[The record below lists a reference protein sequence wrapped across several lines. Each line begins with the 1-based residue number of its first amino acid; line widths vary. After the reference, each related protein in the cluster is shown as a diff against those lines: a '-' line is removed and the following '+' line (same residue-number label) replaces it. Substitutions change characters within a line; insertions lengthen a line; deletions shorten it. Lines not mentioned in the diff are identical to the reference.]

1 MLVMMQY
8 NILKIKFFMLLYAFL
23 LSNPLIAQKYIFEGD
38 PQLIFEDGSF
48 KQNYNTGLFFYNT
61 NQWELAI
68 KLLKRCDELTRR
80 KTIHYKPLAWSH
92 IYIGDYAEASKF
104 LKKIKNK
111 KHADLVRLVLKDL
124 KKLPKRKKIEKELI
138 DKLYREKRDLV
149 KEAKRKTLAF
159 AKIEV
164 SNYGP

>member
-1 MLVMMQY
+1 MMQCNY
-8 NILKIKFFMLLYAFL
+8 LKIKFIILVYVFL
-23 LSNPLIAQKYIFEGD
+23 LSNLLIAQKYVFEGD
-38 PQLIFEDGSF
+38 PQLIFEEGSF

-80 KTIHYKPLAWSH
+80 KTIHYKPLAWSN
-92 IYIGDYAEASKF
+92 IYLGEYDEAIKY
-104 LKKIKNK
+104 LNKIKNK

-149 KEAKRKTLAF
+149 KEAKRKTIAF

>member
-8 NILKIKFFMLLYAFL
+8 SYLKIKIFLLLHAFL
-23 LSNPLIAQKYIFEGD
+23 LTDLLIAQKYMFEGD
-38 PQLIFEDGSF
+38 PQLIFEEGSF
-48 KQNYNTGLFFYNT
+48 KQNYNTGLFFYKT

-80 KTIHYKPLAWSH
+80 KTIHYKLLAWSH
-92 IYIGDYAEASKF
+92 IYIGDYDEAAKF

-111 KHADLVRLVLKDL
+111 KHVDLVRLVLKDL
-124 KKLPKRKKIEKELI
+124 KKLPKRKKIKKDLI
-138 DKLYREKRDLV
+138 DKLYREKKDLI
-149 KEAKRKTLAF
+149 KEAKRKTIAY
-159 AKIEV
+159 AKTEV

>member
-1 MLVMMQY
+1 MLDMMQY
-8 NILKIKFFMLLYAFL
+8 KYLKVKFFILVCIFL
-23 LSNPLIAQKYIFEGD
+23 LSNLLIAQKYVFEGD
-38 PQLIFEDGSF
+38 PQLIFEEGSF

-92 IYIGDYAEASKF
+92 IYLGDYAEAAKF

-111 KHADLVRLVLKDL
+111 KHADLVRLVLEDL
-124 KKLPKRKKIEKELI
+124 KKIPKRKKIKKELI

-149 KEAKRKTLAF
+149 KKAKRKTIAF
-159 AKIEV
+159 AKIEI

>member
-1 MLVMMQY
+1 MMQY
-8 NILKIKFFMLLYAFL
+8 NYLKIKFFILLYVFL
-23 LSNPLIAQKYIFEGD
+23 IYNLLIAQKYVFEGD
-38 PQLIFEDGSF
+38 PQLIFEEGSF
-48 KQNYNTGLFFYNT
+48 KQNYNTGLFYYNT

-92 IYIGDYAEASKF
+92 IYIGDYAEAAKI

-111 KHADLVRLVLKDL
+111 KHANLVRLVLKDL
-124 KKLPKRKKIEKELI
+124 KKLPKRKKIGKDLI
-138 DKLYREKRDLV
+138 DKLYRQKRDLV
-149 KEAKRKTLAF
+149 KKAKRKTIALA
-159 AKIEV
+159 KKEV

>member
-1 MLVMMQY
+1 MLDMMQY
-8 NILKIKFFMLLYAFL
+8 NYLKIKFFILVFVFS
-23 LSNPLIAQKYIFEGD
+23 LSNLLIAQKYVFQGD
-38 PQLIFEDGSF
+38 PQLIFEEGSF

-68 KLLKRCDELTRR
+68 KLLKRCDELTRK

-92 IYIGDYAEASKF
+92 VYIGDYVKAAKF

-124 KKLPKRKKIEKELI
+124 KKLPKRKKIGKDLI
-138 DKLYREKRDLV
+138 DKLYREKRYLV
-149 KEAKRKTLAF
+149 KEAKRKTIAL

>member
-1 MLVMMQY
+1 MMQY
-8 NILKIKFFMLLYAFL
+8 NYLKIKFFMLLYVFL
-23 LSNPLIAQKYIFEGD
+23 LSNLLIAQKYMFEGD
-38 PQLIFEDGSF
+38 PQLIFEKGSF

-92 IYIGDYAEASKF
+92 IYLGEYDEAVKY
-104 LKKIKNK
+104 LNKIKNK
-111 KHADLVRLVLKDL
+111 YHADLVRLVLKDL

-149 KEAKRKTLAF
+149 KEAKRKTIAF

>member
-1 MLVMMQY
+1 MMQY
-8 NILKIKFFMLLYAFL
+8 NYLNIKFFMLVYVFF
-23 LSNPLIAQKYIFEGD
+23 LSNLLIAQKYVFEGN
-38 PQLIFEDGSF
+38 PQLIFEEGSF
-48 KQNYNTGLFFYNT
+48 KQNYNTGLFFYKT

-92 IYIGDYAEASKF
+92 IYIGDYYEAAKI

-111 KHADLVRLVLKDL
+111 KHAYLVRLVLKDL
-124 KKLPKRKKIEKELI
+124 KKFPKRKKIGKDLI
-138 DKLYREKRDLV
+138 DKLYRQKRDLV
-149 KEAKRKTLAF
+149 KIAKTKTIAL

>member
-1 MLVMMQY
+1 MLDMMQY
-8 NILKIKFFMLLYAFL
+8 KNLIFKFLMLLYTFL
-23 LSNPLIAQKYIFEGD
+23 LSNLLLAQKYVFEGD
-38 PQLIFEDGSF
+38 PQLIFEEGSF

-68 KLLKRCDELTRR
+68 KLLKRCDELTKR

-92 IYIGDYAEASKF
+92 IYIGDYAEAAKF

-124 KKLPKRKKIEKELI
+124 KKLPKRKKIEKKLI

-149 KEAKRKTLAF
+149 KEAKRKTIAF

>member
-1 MLVMMQY
+1 MLGMMHY
-8 NILKIKFFMLLYAFL
+8 NYLKIKFFILVHAFL
-23 LSNPLIAQKYIFEGD
+23 LSNLLIAQKYIFEGD
-38 PQLIFEDGSF
+38 PQLIFEEGSF

-92 IYIGDYAEASKF
+92 IYIGDYAEAEKF

-111 KHADLVRLVLKDL
+111 
-124 KKLPKRKKIEKELI
+124 
-138 DKLYREKRDLV
+138 
-149 KEAKRKTLAF
+149 
-159 AKIEV
+159 
-164 SNYGP
+164 NN

>member
-1 MLVMMQY
+1 MLDMMQY
-8 NILKIKFFMLLYAFL
+8 KYLKVKFFILVCIFL
-23 LSNPLIAQKYIFEGD
+23 LSNLLIAQKYVFEGD
-38 PQLIFEDGSF
+38 PQLIFEEGSF

-92 IYIGDYAEASKF
+92 IYIGDYDEAAKF

-111 KHADLVRLVLKDL
+111 KHADLIRLVLKDL
-124 KKLPKRKKIEKELI
+124 KKLPKRKKIGKDLI
-138 DKLYREKRDLV
+138 DKLYREKKDLV
-149 KEAKRKTLAF
+149 KEAKRKTIAL

>member
-1 MLVMMQY
+1 M
-8 NILKIKFFMLLYAFL
+8 
-23 LSNPLIAQKYIFEGD
+23 LSNLLIAQKYLFEGD
-38 PQLIFEDGSF
+38 PQLIFEKGNF

-68 KLLKRCDELTRR
+68 KLLKRCDELTRK
-80 KTIHYKPLAWSH
+80 KTIHYKPLVWSH
-92 IYIGDYAEASKF
+92 IYIGDYVEAAKY

-124 KKLPKRKKIEKELI
+124 KKLPIRKKIAKELI

-149 KEAKRKTLAF
+149 KKAKRKTIAL

>member
-1 MLVMMQY
+1 MLDMMRY
-8 NILKIKFFMLLYAFL
+8 NYLMIKFFILVHAFL
-23 LSNPLIAQKYIFEGD
+23 LSNLLIAQKYVFEGD
-38 PQLIFEDGSF
+38 PQLIFEEGSF

-68 KLLKRCDELTRR
+68 KLLKRCDDLTRR

-92 IYIGDYAEASKF
+92 IYIGDYAEAAKF
-104 LKKIKNK
+104 VKKIKNR
-111 KHADLVRLVLKDL
+111 KHADLVKLVLKDL
-124 KKLPKRKKIEKELI
+124 KKLPKRKKIGKKLI

-149 KEAKRKTLAF
+149 KEAKRKTIAF

>member
-1 MLVMMQY
+1 MLDMMHY
-8 NILKIKFFMLLYAFL
+8 NYYKIKLFILLYVFL
-23 LSNPLIAQKYIFEGD
+23 LSSLLIAQKYMFEGD
-38 PQLIFEDGSF
+38 PKLIFEEGSF

-68 KLLKRCDELTRR
+68 KLLKRCDDLTRR

-92 IYIGDYAEASKF
+92 IYIGDYAEAAKF
-104 LKKIKNK
+104 VKKIKNR
-111 KHADLVRLVLKDL
+111 KHADLVKLVLKDL
-124 KKLPKRKKIEKELI
+124 KKLPKRKKIGKELI

-149 KEAKRKTLAF
+149 KEAKRKTIAF

>member
-1 MLVMMQY
+1 MLDMMHY
-8 NILKIKFFMLLYAFL
+8 NYLKIKFFMLVYVFF
-23 LSNPLIAQKYIFEGD
+23 LSNLSMAQKYVFEGD
-38 PQLIFEDGSF
+38 PQLIFEEGSF

-68 KLLKRCDELTRR
+68 KLLTRCDELTRR
-80 KTIHYKPLAWSH
+80 KTIHYKPLAWSY
-92 IYIGDYAEASKF
+92 IYIGDYGKAAKF

-111 KHADLVRLVLKDL
+111 KHAELVRLVLKDL
-124 KKLPKRKKIEKELI
+124 KKLPKRKNIGKDLI
-138 DKLYREKRDLV
+138 DKLYREKKNLV
-149 KEAKRKTLAF
+149 KEAKRKTIAL

>member
-1 MLVMMQY
+1 MMQY
-8 NILKIKFFMLLYAFL
+8 NYLKIKFFILNYVFL
-23 LSNPLIAQKYIFEGD
+23 LSNLLIAQKYLFEGD
-38 PQLIFEDGSF
+38 PQLIFEKGNF

-61 NQWELAI
+61 KQWELAI
-68 KLLKRCDELTRR
+68 KLLKRCDELTRK

-92 IYIGDYAEASKF
+92 IYIGDYVEAAKY

-124 KKLPKRKKIEKELI
+124 KKLPIRKKIAKELI

-149 KEAKRKTLAF
+149 KEAKRKTIAF

>member
-1 MLVMMQY
+1 MLDMMQY
-8 NILKIKFFMLLYAFL
+8 KYLKVKFFILVCAFL
-23 LSNPLIAQKYIFEGD
+23 LSNLSIAQKYVFEGD
-38 PQLIFEDGSF
+38 PQLIFEEGSF

-92 IYIGDYAEASKF
+92 IYLGDYAEAAKF

-111 KHADLVRLVLKDL
+111 KHADLVRLMLKDL
-124 KKLPKRKKIEKELI
+124 KKLPKRKKIGKKLI
-138 DKLYREKRDLV
+138 DKLYREKKDLV
-149 KEAKRKTLAF
+149 KEAKRKTIAL